1 MSVIICECMYIPYL
15 LLLYTSS
22 AHASSFFNDSSLE
35 FYVTFVWKLKR
46 NFAPENVKMQFLI
59 SGGVFN

>member
-1 MSVIICECMYIPYL
+1 MSVFICECMYILYL

-22 AHASSFFNDSSLE
+22 AHASSFFNESSLK
-35 FYVTFVWKLKR
+35 FYVTFFWNFKR